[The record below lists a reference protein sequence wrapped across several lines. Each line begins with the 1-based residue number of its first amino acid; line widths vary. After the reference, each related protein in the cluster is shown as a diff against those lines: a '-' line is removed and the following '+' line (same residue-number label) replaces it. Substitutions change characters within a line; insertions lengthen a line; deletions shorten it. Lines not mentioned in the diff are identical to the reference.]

1 MEDLIKLGK
10 KLFPLNRSLTGN
22 GNVKTLK
29 LIKSELPGLKIKKF
43 DSGKKVFDWIVPHEW
58 NVKSAYIKDKYNNKI
73 IDFKKNNLHLV
84 SYSQPKK
91 IKIKLEKLIKNLHFF
106 KKQPSAIPYVTSYY
120 KKYWGFCLSF
130 NNFKKIKNKYTSSDL
145 FEINIDTVF
154 KKNGFM
160 HYGELKIPGKSKK
173 EILLS
178 SYICHPSMANN
189 ELSGP
194 LILIALAKYFKRKK
208 LKKTLRIIFI
218 PETIGSIAYIHKNF
232 KSLKKNT
239 IGGYV
244 LTCIGDDRNYS
255 YLKTKYGNRLSDIAA
270 FKAFKDLGIK
280 YKKFSFLTRGSDER
294 QFNSPRLDLGI
305 GSIMRTKYGEYKEYH
320 TSLDNFNVVK
330 ARGLRGGYNVSRKAI
345 NYLLNSD
352 EDIKILKKSIN
363 NRNPTSRFL
372 CEPNLGKRGLYNMI
386 SYKRKNYDFT
396 GRKLLDFLQYA
407 DGTNSLKQI
416 SKSIKLSM
424 SKTLNIFRVLKK
436 NKLLN

>member
-1 MEDLIKLGK
+1 
-10 KLFPLNRSLTGN
+10 
-22 GNVKTLK
+22 
-29 LIKSELPGLKIKKF
+29 
-43 DSGKKVFDWIVPHEW
+43 
-58 NVKSAYIKDKYNNKI
+58 
-73 IDFKKNNLHLV
+73 
-84 SYSQPKK
+84 
-91 IKIKLEKLIKNLHFF
+91 
-106 KKQPSAIPYVTSYY
+106 
-120 KKYWGFCLSF
+120 
-130 NNFKKIKNKYTSSDL
+130 
-145 FEINIDTVF
+145 
-154 KKNGFM
+154 
-160 HYGELKIPGKSKK
+160 
-173 EILLS
+173 
-178 SYICHPSMANN
+178 MANN
-189 ELSGP
+189 ESSGP

-218 PETIGSIAYIHKNF
+218 PETMGSIAYIHKNF

-436 NKLLN
+436 NKLLNYLFQYKAGL